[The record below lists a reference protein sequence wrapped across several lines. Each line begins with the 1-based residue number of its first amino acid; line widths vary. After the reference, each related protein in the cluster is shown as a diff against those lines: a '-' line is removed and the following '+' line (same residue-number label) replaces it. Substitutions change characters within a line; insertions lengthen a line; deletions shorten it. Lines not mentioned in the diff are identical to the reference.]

1 MWGTEWPKLNIVVQ
15 GKYFLWTM
23 TSNSLT
29 ENEEHGIPSQILKTI
44 FGLHAS
50 VIFRPQY
57 VWFPVHLKG
66 HLIPLCY
73 QTLVVNWQNWLFT
86 LFHQSRSVLS
96 PNPISRTNCLCYST
110 RVDMYSHQILLTKIY
125 MNIWCHWATKLICIS
140 NYRWVSARKM

>member
-1 MWGTEWPKLNIVVQ
+1 
-15 GKYFLWTM
+15 M

-29 ENEEHGIPSQILKTI
+29 ENGEHGIPSQILKTI

-73 QTLVVNWQNWLFT
+73 ETLVVNWQN
-86 LFHQSRSVLS
+86 
-96 PNPISRTNCLCYST
+96 
-110 RVDMYSHQILLTKIY
+110 
-125 MNIWCHWATKLICIS
+125 
-140 NYRWVSARKM
+140 